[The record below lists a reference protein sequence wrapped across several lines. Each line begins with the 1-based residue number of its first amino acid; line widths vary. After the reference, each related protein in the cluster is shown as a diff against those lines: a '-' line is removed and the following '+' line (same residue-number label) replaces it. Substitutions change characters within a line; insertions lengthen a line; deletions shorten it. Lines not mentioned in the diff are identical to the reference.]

1 MKNKNVGIL
10 FWITGLSGS
19 GKSTIAKK
27 IFFKIK
33 KKYGPT
39 VVVHGDDLRRIFRL
53 KGYSKNERLSVG
65 KQYIDFIELI
75 IKQKINVIFSVV
87 GLFNELRKENNKRF
101 RNYVEIFIKTNI
113 KKIIENN
120 KKNKVYKQKKN
131 IWGLDISPEF
141 PKKPNVTI
149 KNDFKKNIS
158 DLSNELVKKIDN
170 LNIKFI

>member
-75 IKQKINVIFSVV
+75 IEQKINVIFSVV

-141 PKKPNVTI
+141 PKKPNITI

-158 DLSNELVKKIDN
+158 DLSNELLKKIDN